1 MDLLAKGFLEYLRQV
16 MIAKIDRG
24 ILDQAGLAMA
34 DIGAEQLH
42 AFAETMDG
50 AYLVRMI
57 QVFTQ
62 ARTQIRTAPVPSLP
76 LELAVL
82 ELTQSGS

>member
-1 MDLLAKGFLEYLRQV
+1 

-34 DIGAEQLH
+34 DTVQTVARV
-42 AFAETMDG
+42 ATTMDG

-57 QVFTQ
+57 QAFTH
-62 ARTQIRTAPVPSLP
+62 ARVQIRTSPIPSLP

-82 ELTQSGS
+82 ELTQNAA